1 MTGVWNALERK
12 EKSRQLEK
20 ANLEIKENKDRLQ
33 LLLNSTAEGIYGI
46 DKSGNCTFV
55 NDSALKMLG
64 YNENEVVGK
73 NMHDLIHYM
82 DKSGN
87 AISLEECKIVK
98 ALRLGKGTNV
108 DDEVFWRKDN
118 SYFSVEYYSYPQK
131 NNGEI
136 VGAVITFVDNT
147 ERKRMQQQIYSEK
160 EQFRTTLLSVG
171 DGVIATDNRGRVK
184 MLNPVAEEL
193 TGWKLD
199 EAMGKPFE
207 QVFNIINEYTREQ
220 CENPVERVLEDLEII
235 ELANHTILISKNG
248 TEIPIEDSA
257 APIKSKDGVVT
268 GVVVVFRDFSEKKEK
283 IDRIE
288 YLSLHDHLTGLYNRR
303 YMEDSI
309 ERLDTERNLPF
320 TIMVL
325 DVNGLKLTNDAFGHK
340 MGDKLLISVADM
352 LKTVCRKDDIVGR
365 MGGDE
370 FMILLP
376 KTSSNQAEKIKDR
389 ILKAANNIKLGS
401 VIISLAVGYATK
413 INEEKDIKVI
423 VTTAD
428 NNMYKDKLKYGK
440 IMRSKTI
447 ETVLKNINNKYD
459 REQIHTERV
468 SQYCEAIAK
477 EMNFGEKGVEDI
489 KTAGILHDIGKI
501 MIPPEILNKP
511 SKLTEE
517 EFEVVK
523 RHPETSYQILK
534 SVDEYAVFATDVL
547 YHHERIDG
555 KGYPEGLKGDEIP
568 LNARIIAVADAY
580 EAMTADRPYQSA
592 MTKEEAIEELRKN
605 AGTQFDKEVVSVFI
619 EKVLK

>member
-1 MTGVWNALERK
+1 V
-12 EKSRQLEK
+12 S
-20 ANLEIKENKDRLQ
+20 
-33 LLLNSTAEGIYGI
+33 
-46 DKSGNCTFV
+46 
-55 NDSALKMLG
+55 
-64 YNENEVVGK
+64 
-73 NMHDLIHYM
+73 
-82 DKSGN
+82 
-87 AISLEECKIVK
+87 KI
-98 ALRLGKGTNV
+98 L
-108 DDEVFWRKDN
+108 
-118 SYFSVEYYSYPQK
+118 Y
-131 NNGEI
+131 
-136 VGAVITFVDNT
+136 
-147 ERKRMQQQIYSEK
+147 QI
-160 EQFRTTLLSVG
+160 QSVG
-171 DGVIATDNRGRVK
+171 DGVIATDNRGRVR

-220 CENPVERVLEDLEII
+220 CENPVERVLEDSEII

-248 TEIPIEDSA
+248 AEIPIEDSA
-257 APIKSKDGVVT
+257 APIKSRDGIVT
-268 GVVVVFRDFSEKKEK
+268 GVVVVFRDFSDKKEK

-309 ERLDTERNLPF
+309 ERLDTKRNLPF

-340 MGDKLLISVADM
+340 MGDKLLMSVADM

-389 ILKAANNIKLGS
+389 ILKAASNIKLGS

-468 SQYCEAIAK
+468 SQYCEAIAN
-477 EMNFGEKGVEDI
+477 EMDFGEKEVEDI

-501 MIPPEILNKP
+501 MVPPEILNKP

-534 SVDEYAVFATDVL
+534 SVDDYAVFATDVL
-547 YHHERIDG
+547 SHHERVDG
-555 KGYPEGLKGDEIP
+555 KGYPEGLRGDEIP